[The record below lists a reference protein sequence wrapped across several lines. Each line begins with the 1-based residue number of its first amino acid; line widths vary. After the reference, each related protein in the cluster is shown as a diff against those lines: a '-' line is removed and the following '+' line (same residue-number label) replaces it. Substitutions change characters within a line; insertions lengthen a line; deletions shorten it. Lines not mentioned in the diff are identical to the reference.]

1 MTQAIRIIALM
12 CIDSIFVA
20 LALFLALVLR
30 FEGDLSGQYAQFVR
44 HALYLL
50 PYYIIL
56 TLTFMYIFRLYHR
69 MWQYASIGE
78 LYGILKATTTSSV
91 LMVLCIYTID
101 LPHLPRSVYILTWLL
116 ISGFIGGSRL
126 GWRLL
131 RDYIIKQ
138 KNSQGKNTLIIGA
151 GDGGA
156 MVARELL
163 NNSSL
168 NLTPVG
174 FIDDSPFKQNLT
186 VYGVPVLGRRR
197 DIPRIV
203 KEYQVEEI
211 IIAIPSANGRT
222 IREIMDICRQT
233 QARVRIF
240 RGTNDLLADK
250 YDFREIQLEDLLRRE
265 PVQLNL
271 NKISGYIQ
279 DKTILVSGAGG
290 SIGSELCRQISR
302 FSPEALVLV
311 EYSENNLFQIELEL
325 REVFPDL
332 TIHPELVDIKD
343 RDRLQK
349 VFKQYQPQVVF
360 HAAAF
365 KHVPMM
371 ERHPHSALRNNV
383 VGTKNLA
390 ELSDQYRV
398 ETFIF
403 ISTDKAVQ
411 PTSVMGATKRI
422 GEMIIQE
429 MNSKSNTNFAAVRFG
444 NVLGSSGSVIPTFER
459 QIKKGGPVT
468 VTDPRMTRYFM
479 TIPEAAQLVIQAGA
493 MAQGGEIFVLDMGEP
508 VKIMDLAEDLIRL
521 HGLEP
526 GRDIK
531 IEIIGIRPGEKLHEG
546 LFNPNEIMA
555 TTYHDRIFISE
566 NGHQTTNILEL
577 VDKFIIHN
585 AFLDSA
591 DVIDIIRK
599 FLPHFRAE
607 DSSNAKLEI
616 AAATAENP

>member
-1 MTQAIRIIALM
+1 MNQTIRIIALM
-12 CIDSIFVA
+12 CIDAIFIA
-20 LALFLALVLR
+20 LALILALVLR
-30 FEGDLSGQYAQFVR
+30 FEGDLSGQYGQYLNNAI
-44 HALYLL
+44 YLL

-56 TLTFMYIFRLYHR
+56 TIAFMHIFRLYHR

-91 LMVLCIYTID
+91 LIVLSIYTID
-101 LPHLPRSVYILTWLL
+101 LPHLPRSVYILIWLL

-126 GWRLL
+126 GWRIL
-131 RDYIIKQ
+131 RDYLINQ

-156 MVARELL
+156 MVVRELL

-174 FIDDSPFKQNLT
+174 FIDDSRFKQNLT
-186 VYGVPVLGRRR
+186 VYDVPVLGRRR
-197 DIPRIV
+197 DIPTIV

-240 RGTNDLLADK
+240 QGTNELLADK
-250 YDFREIQLEDLLRRE
+250 YDFREIQMEDLLRRE

-279 DKTILVSGAGG
+279 NKTVLVSGAGG

-302 FSPEALVLV
+302 FSPQALVLV

-325 REVFPDL
+325 KEVFPDL
-332 TIHPELVDIKD
+332 TIYSQLVDIKD
-343 RDRLQK
+343 RERLQK
-349 VFKQYQPQVVF
+349 VFKEYMPQVVF
-360 HAAAF
+360 HAAAY

-371 ERHPHSALRNNV
+371 EKHPQSALRNNV
-383 VGTKNLA
+383 IGTKNLA
-390 ELSDQYRV
+390 ELADQYEV

-411 PTSVMGATKRI
+411 PTSIMGATKRI

-429 MNSKSNTNFAAVRFG
+429 MNGKSYTNFAAVRFG
-444 NVLGSSGSVIPTFER
+444 NVLGSSGSVIPIFEK
-459 QIKKGGPVT
+459 QIQKGGPVT
-468 VTDPRMTRYFM
+468 VTDAQMTRYFM
-479 TIPEAAQLVIQAGA
+479 TIPEAVQLVIQAGA

-508 VKIMDLAEDLIRL
+508 VKILDLAADLIRL

-526 GRDIK
+526 DKDIK
-531 IEIIGIRPGEKLHEG
+531 IEITGIRPGEKLYEE
-546 LFNPNEIMA
+546 LFTANEKMT

-566 NGHQTTNILEL
+566 NGHQAINVLEL
-577 VDKFIIHN
+577 VDKLIVHN
-585 AFLDSA
+585 VFLDSA
-591 DVIDIIRK
+591 DAIDIIRK
-599 FLPHFRAE
+599 FLPQFRAE
-607 DSSNAKLEI
+607 GSTSTKQEI
-616 AAATAENP
+616 AATTIE

>member
-1 MTQAIRIIALM
+1 MSQTIRIIALM
-12 CIDSIFVA
+12 CIDAIFIA

-30 FEGDLSGQYAQFVR
+30 FEGDLSGQYAQYVNN
-44 HALYLL
+44 AIYLL

-56 TLTFMYIFRLYHR
+56 TLVFMHIFRLYHR

-91 LMVLCIYTID
+91 LIVLSIYTID
-101 LPHLPRSVYILTWLL
+101 LPHLPRSVYILIWLL

-126 GWRLL
+126 GWRIL
-131 RDYIIKQ
+131 RDYLINQ

-168 NLTPVG
+168 NLNPVG
-174 FIDDSPFKQNLT
+174 FIDDNRYKQKMA
-186 VYGVPVLGRRR
+186 VYDVPVLGRRQ
-197 DIPRIV
+197 DIPNIA

-211 IIAIPSANGRT
+211 IIAIPSASGRT

-240 RGTNDLLADK
+240 QGTNELLADK
-250 YDFREIQLEDLLRRE
+250 YDFREIQMEDLLRRE

-279 DKTILVSGAGG
+279 NKTVLVSGAGG

-302 FSPEALVLV
+302 FSPQALVLV

-325 REVFPDL
+325 KEVFPDL
-332 TIHPELVDIKD
+332 TIYPELVDIKD
-343 RDRLQK
+343 RERLQK
-349 VFKQYQPQVVF
+349 VFKEYMPQVVF
-360 HAAAF
+360 HAAAY

-371 ERHPHSALRNNV
+371 EKHPQSALRNNV
-383 VGTKNLA
+383 IGTKNLA
-390 ELSDQYRV
+390 ELADQYEV

-403 ISTDKAVQ
+403 ISTDKAVL
-411 PTSVMGATKRI
+411 PTSIMGATKRI

-429 MNSKSNTNFAAVRFG
+429 MNGKSYTNFAAVRFG
-444 NVLGSSGSVIPTFER
+444 NVLGSSGSVIPIFEK
-459 QIKKGGPVT
+459 QIQKGGPVT
-468 VTDPRMTRYFM
+468 VTDAQMTRYFM
-479 TIPEAAQLVIQAGA
+479 TIPEAVQLVIQAGA

-508 VKIMDLAEDLIRL
+508 VKILDLAADLIRL

-526 GRDIK
+526 DKDIK
-531 IEIIGIRPGEKLHEG
+531 IQIIGIRPGEKLYEE
-546 LFNPNEIMA
+546 LFNANESMT
-555 TTYHDRIFISE
+555 TTYHDRIFVSE
-566 NGHQTTNILEL
+566 NGHQSINVLEL
-577 VDKFIIHN
+577 VDKLIVHN

-591 DVIDIIRK
+591 DAIDIIRK
-599 FLPHFRAE
+599 FLPQFRAE
-607 DSSNAKLEI
+607 GSTSTKQEI
-616 AAATAENP
+616 AATTIE

>member
-163 NNSSL
+163 NNSNL

-174 FIDDSPFKQNLT
+174 FIDDSPYKQNLT

-197 DIPRIV
+197 DIVTIA
-203 KEYQVEEI
+203 KKYQIEEI
-211 IIAIPSANGRT
+211 IIAIPSASGRT

-422 GEMIIQE
+422 GEMIIEE
-429 MNSKSNTNFAAVRFG
+429 MNEKSKTKFAAVRFG
-444 NVLGSSGSVIPTFER
+444 NVLGSSGSVIPIFEK

-468 VTDPRMTRYFM
+468 VTDAQMTRYFM
-479 TIPEAAQLVIQAGA
+479 TIPEAVQLVIQAGA
-493 MAQGGEIFVLDMGEP
+493 MAKGGEIFVLDMGEP
-508 VKIMDLAEDLIRL
+508 VKILDIAADLIRL

-526 GRDIK
+526 GKDIEIK
-531 IEIIGIRPGEKLHEG
+531 ITGIRPGEKLHEE
-546 LFNPNEIMA
+546 LFNPNEIMT
-555 TTYHDRIFISE
+555 TTYHDRIFVLE
-566 NGHQTTNILEL
+566 KGHQTIHVLEL
-577 VDKFIIHN
+577 VDKLIAHN
-585 AFLDSA
+585 VFLDSSDA
-591 DVIDIIRK
+591 IEIIRK
-599 FLPHFRAE
+599 FLPMFRAE
-607 DSSNAKLEI
+607 YSMNATQEI
-616 AAATAENP
+616 ASTTMDFL

>member
-1 MTQAIRIIALM
+1 MNQTIRIIALM
-12 CIDSIFVA
+12 CIDALFIA
-20 LALFLALVLR
+20 LALILALVLR
-30 FEGDLSGQYAQFVR
+30 FEGDLSGQYGQYLNNAI
-44 HALYLL
+44 YLL

-56 TLTFMYIFRLYHR
+56 TIAFMHIFRLYHR

-126 GWRLL
+126 GWRIL
-131 RDYIIKQ
+131 RDYLVSQ
-138 KNSQGKNTLIIGA
+138 KNSQGKNALIIGA

-156 MVARELL
+156 MVAREIL

-168 NLTPVG
+168 NLNPVG
-174 FIDDSPFKQNLT
+174 FIDDNRYKQKMA
-186 VYGVPVLGRRR
+186 VYDVPVLGRRQ
-197 DIPRIV
+197 DIPNIA

-211 IIAIPSANGRT
+211 IIAIPSASGRT

-240 RGTNDLLADK
+240 QGTNELLADK
-250 YDFREIQLEDLLRRE
+250 YDFREIQMEDLLRRE

-279 DKTILVSGAGG
+279 NKTVLVSGAGG

-302 FSPEALVLV
+302 FSPQALVLV

-325 REVFPDL
+325 KEVFSDL
-332 TIHPELVDIKD
+332 TIYPELVDIKD
-343 RDRLQK
+343 RERLQK
-349 VFKQYQPQVVF
+349 VFKEYQPQVVF
-360 HAAAF
+360 HAAAY

-371 ERHPHSALRNNV
+371 EKHPQSALRNNV
-383 VGTKNLA
+383 IGTKNLA
-390 ELSDQYRV
+390 ELADQYEV

-411 PTSVMGATKRI
+411 PTSIMGATKRI

-429 MNSKSNTNFAAVRFG
+429 MNGKSYTNFAAVRFG
-444 NVLGSSGSVIPTFER
+444 NVLGSSGSVIPIFEK
-459 QIKKGGPVT
+459 QIQKGGPVT
-468 VTDPRMTRYFM
+468 VTDAQMTRYFM
-479 TIPEAAQLVIQAGA
+479 TIPEAVQLVIQAGA

-508 VKIMDLAEDLIRL
+508 VKILDLAADLIRL

-526 GRDIK
+526 DKDIK
-531 IEIIGIRPGEKLHEG
+531 IEITGIRPGEKLYEE
-546 LFNPNEIMA
+546 LFTANEKMT
-555 TTYHDRIFISE
+555 TTYHDRILVSE
-566 NGHQTTNILEL
+566 NDHQSINVLEL
-577 VDKFIIHN
+577 VDKLIVHN

-591 DVIDIIRK
+591 DAIDIIRL
-599 FLPHFRAE
+599 FLPQFRAE
-607 DSSNAKLEI
+607 DSMNATQEI
-616 AAATAENP
+616 ASTTMDFL

>member
-1 MTQAIRIIALM
+1 MNQIIRIIALM

-30 FEGDLSGQYAQFVR
+30 FEGDLTGQYAQYVNN
-44 HALYLL
+44 AVYLL

-56 TLTFMYIFRLYHR
+56 TLTFMHIFRLYHR

-163 NNSSL
+163 NNSNL

-174 FIDDSPFKQNLT
+174 FIDDSPYKQNLT

-197 DIPRIV
+197 DIVTIA
-203 KEYQVEEI
+203 KKYQIEEI
-211 IIAIPSANGRT
+211 IIAIPSASGRA

-325 REVFPDL
+325 KEIFPDL
-332 TIHPELVDIKD
+332 TIYPELVDIKD
-343 RDRLQK
+343 RERLQK

-444 NVLGSSGSVIPTFER
+444 NVLGSSGSVIPIFEK

-566 NGHQTTNILEL
+566 NGRRGG
-577 VDKFIIHN
+577 
-585 AFLDSA
+585 APA
-591 DVIDIIRK
+591 DQKPRRRK
-599 FLPHFRAE
+599 P
-607 DSSNAKLEI
+607 
-616 AAATAENP
+616 

>member
-30 FEGDLSGQYAQFVR
+30 FEGDLSGQYALYVNN
-44 HALYLL
+44 AVYLL

-56 TLTFMYIFRLYHR
+56 TLGFMHVFRLYHR

-302 FSPEALVLV
+302 FSPKALVLV

-325 REVFPDL
+325 KEIFPDL
-332 TIHPELVDIKD
+332 TIYPELVDIKD

-360 HAAAF
+360 HAAAY

-371 ERHPHSALRNNV
+371 EKHPQSALRNNV
-383 VGTKNLA
+383 LGTKNLA
-390 ELSDQYRV
+390 ELADQYAA

-422 GEMIIQE
+422 GEMIIEE
-429 MNSKSNTNFAAVRFG
+429 MNEKSKTKFAAVRFG
-444 NVLGSSGSVIPTFER
+444 NVLGSSGSVIPIFEK

-468 VTDPRMTRYFM
+468 VTDAQMTRYFM
-479 TIPEAAQLVIQAGA
+479 TIPEAVQLVIQAGA
-493 MAQGGEIFVLDMGEP
+493 MAKGGEIFVLDMGEP
-508 VKIMDLAEDLIRL
+508 VKILDIAADLIRL

-526 GRDIK
+526 GKDIEIK
-531 IEIIGIRPGEKLHEG
+531 ITGIRPGEKLHEE
-546 LFNPNEIMA
+546 LFNPNEIMT
-555 TTYHDRIFISE
+555 TTYHDRIFVLE
-566 NGHQTTNILEL
+566 KGHQTIHVLEL
-577 VDKFIIHN
+577 VDKLIAHN
-585 AFLDSA
+585 VFLDSSDA
-591 DVIDIIRK
+591 IEIIRK
-599 FLPHFRAE
+599 FLPMFRAE
-607 DSSNAKLEI
+607 YSMNATQEI
-616 AAATAENP
+616 ASTTMDFL

>member
-1 MTQAIRIIALM
+1 MNQTIRIIALM
-12 CIDSIFVA
+12 CIDALFIA
-20 LALFLALVLR
+20 LALILALVLR
-30 FEGDLSGQYAQFVR
+30 FEGDLSGQYGQYLNNAI
-44 HALYLL
+44 YLL

-56 TLTFMYIFRLYHR
+56 TIAFMHIFRLYHR

-91 LMVLCIYTID
+91 LIVLSIYTID
-101 LPHLPRSVYILTWLL
+101 LPHLPRSVYILIWLL

-126 GWRLL
+126 GWRIL
-131 RDYIIKQ
+131 RDYLINQ

-168 NLTPVG
+168 NLNPVG
-174 FIDDSPFKQNLT
+174 FIDDNRYKQKMA
-186 VYGVPVLGRRR
+186 VYDVPVLGRRQ
-197 DIPRIV
+197 DIPNIA

-211 IIAIPSANGRT
+211 IIAIPSASGRT

-240 RGTNDLLADK
+240 QGTNELLADK
-250 YDFREIQLEDLLRRE
+250 YDFREIQMEDLLRRE

-279 DKTILVSGAGG
+279 NKTVLVSGAGG

-302 FSPEALVLV
+302 FSPQALVLV

-325 REVFPDL
+325 KEVFSDL
-332 TIHPELVDIKD
+332 TIYPELVDIKD
-343 RDRLQK
+343 RERLQK
-349 VFKQYQPQVVF
+349 VFKEYMPQVVF
-360 HAAAF
+360 HAAAY

-371 ERHPHSALRNNV
+371 EKHPQSALRNNV
-383 VGTKNLA
+383 IGTKNLA
-390 ELSDQYRV
+390 ELADQYEV

-411 PTSVMGATKRI
+411 PTSIMGATKRI

-429 MNSKSNTNFAAVRFG
+429 MNGKSYTNFAAVRFG
-444 NVLGSSGSVIPTFER
+444 NVLGSSGSVIPIFEK
-459 QIKKGGPVT
+459 QIQKGGPVT
-468 VTDPRMTRYFM
+468 VTDAQMTRYFM
-479 TIPEAAQLVIQAGA
+479 TIPEAVQLVIQAGA

-508 VKIMDLAEDLIRL
+508 VKILDLAADLIRL

-526 GRDIK
+526 DKDIK
-531 IEIIGIRPGEKLHEG
+531 IEITGIRPGEKLYEE
-546 LFNPNEIMA
+546 LFTANEKMT
-555 TTYHDRIFISE
+555 TTYHDRILVSE
-566 NGHQTTNILEL
+566 NGHQSINVLEL
-577 VDKFIIHN
+577 VDKLIVYN

-591 DVIDIIRK
+591 DAIDIIRK
-599 FLPHFRAE
+599 FLPQFRAE
-607 DSSNAKLEI
+607 DNIKAKQEI
-616 AAATAENP
+616 AATTVE

>member
-1 MTQAIRIIALM
+1 MSQTIRIIALM
-12 CIDSIFVA
+12 CIDAIFIA

-30 FEGDLSGQYAQFVR
+30 FEGDLSGQYVQYVNNAS
-44 HALYLL
+44 YLL

-56 TLTFMYIFRLYHR
+56 TIAFMHIFRLYHR

-91 LMVLCIYTID
+91 LIVLCIYTID

-126 GWRLL
+126 GWRIL
-131 RDYIIKQ
+131 RDYLVSQ
-138 KNSQGKNTLIIGA
+138 KNSQGKNALIIGA

-168 NLTPVG
+168 NLNPVG
-174 FIDDSPFKQNLT
+174 FIDDNRYKQKMA
-186 VYGVPVLGRRR
+186 VYDVPVLGRRQ
-197 DIPRIV
+197 DIPNIA

-211 IIAIPSANGRT
+211 IIAIPSASGRT

-240 RGTNDLLADK
+240 QGTNELLADK
-250 YDFREIQLEDLLRRE
+250 YDFREIQMEDLLRRE

-279 DKTILVSGAGG
+279 NKTVLVSGAGG

-302 FSPEALVLV
+302 FSPQALVLV

-325 REVFPDL
+325 KEVFPDL
-332 TIHPELVDIKD
+332 TIYPELVDIKD
-343 RDRLQK
+343 RERLQK
-349 VFKQYQPQVVF
+349 VFKEYMPQVVF
-360 HAAAF
+360 HAAAY

-371 ERHPHSALRNNV
+371 EKHPQSALRNNV
-383 VGTKNLA
+383 IGTKNLA
-390 ELSDQYRV
+390 ELADQYAV

-429 MNSKSNTNFAAVRFG
+429 MNGKSHTNFAAVRFG
-444 NVLGSSGSVIPTFER
+444 NVLGSSGSVIPIFEK

-468 VTDPRMTRYFM
+468 VTDAQMTRYFM
-479 TIPEAAQLVIQAGA
+479 TIPEAVQLVIQAGA
-493 MAQGGEIFVLDMGEP
+493 MAQGGEVFVLDMGEP
-508 VKIMDLAEDLIRL
+508 VKIMDLAADLIKL

-526 GRDIK
+526 DKDIK
-531 IEIIGIRPGEKLHEG
+531 IEITGIRPGEKLYEE
-546 LFNPNEIMA
+546 LFNANESMT
-555 TTYHDRIFISE
+555 TTYHDRIFVSE
-566 NGHQTTNILEL
+566 NGHQSINVLEL
-577 VDKFIIHN
+577 VDKLIVYN

-591 DVIDIIRK
+591 DAIDIIRK
-599 FLPHFRAE
+599 FLPQFRAE
-607 DSSNAKLEI
+607 GSTSTKQEI
-616 AAATAENP
+616 AATTIE

>member
-1 MTQAIRIIALM
+1 M
-12 CIDSIFVA
+12 
-20 LALFLALVLR
+20 
-30 FEGDLSGQYAQFVR
+30 
-44 HALYLL
+44 
-50 PYYIIL
+50 
-56 TLTFMYIFRLYHR
+56 
-69 MWQYASIGE
+69 
-78 LYGILKATTTSSV
+78 
-91 LMVLCIYTID
+91 
-101 LPHLPRSVYILTWLL
+101 
-116 ISGFIGGSRL
+116 
-126 GWRLL
+126 
-131 RDYIIKQ
+131 
-138 KNSQGKNTLIIGA
+138 
-151 GDGGA
+151 
-156 MVARELL
+156 
-163 NNSSL
+163 
-168 NLTPVG
+168 
-174 FIDDSPFKQNLT
+174 
-186 VYGVPVLGRRR
+186 
-197 DIPRIV
+197 
-203 KEYQVEEI
+203 
-211 IIAIPSANGRT
+211 
-222 IREIMDICRQT
+222 
-233 QARVRIF
+233 
-240 RGTNDLLADK
+240 
-250 YDFREIQLEDLLRRE
+250 EDLQRRE

-279 DKTILVSGAGG
+279 NKTVLVSGAGG

-325 REVFPDL
+325 KEVFPGL
-332 TIHPELVDIKD
+332 TIYPELVDIKD
-343 RDRLQK
+343 RERLQK

-531 IEIIGIRPGEKLHEG
+531 IEIIGIRPGEKLHEE
-546 LFNPNEIMA
+546 LFNPNEIMT

-566 NGHQTTNILEL
+566 NGHQAINVLEL
-577 VDKFIIHN
+577 VDKLIVHN

-591 DVIDIIRK
+591 DAIEIIRK
-599 FLPHFRAE
+599 FLPQFRAE
-607 DSSNAKLEI
+607 DSMNATQEI
-616 AAATAENP
+616 ASTTMDFL

>member
-1 MTQAIRIIALM
+1 MNQIIRIIALM
-12 CIDSIFVA
+12 CIDAIFIAFA
-20 LALFLALVLR
+20 LGLALVLR
-30 FEGDLSGQYAQFVR
+30 FEGDLSGQYALYVNN
-44 HALYLL
+44 AVYLL

-56 TLTFMYIFRLYHR
+56 TLGFMHVFRLYHR

-78 LYGILKATTTSSV
+78 MYGILKATTTSSV
-91 LMVLCIYTID
+91 IIVLSIYTIH

-126 GWRLL
+126 GWRIL
-131 RDYIIKQ
+131 REYIIKQ
-138 KNSQGKNTLIIGA
+138 KNNQGKNTLIIGA

-163 NNSSL
+163 NNSNL

-174 FIDDSPFKQNLT
+174 FIDDSPYKQNLT

-197 DIPRIV
+197 DIVTIA
-203 KEYQVEEI
+203 KKYQIEEI
-211 IIAIPSANGRT
+211 IIAIPSASGRT

-240 RGTNDLLADK
+240 QGTNELFADK
-250 YDFREIQLEDLLRRE
+250 YNFREIQMEDLLRRE

-279 DKTILVSGAGG
+279 NKTVLVSGAGG

-325 REVFPDL
+325 KEVFPGL
-332 TIHPELVDIKD
+332 TIYPELVDIKD
-343 RDRLQK
+343 RERLQK

-531 IEIIGIRPGEKLHEG
+531 IEIIGIRPGEKLHEE
-546 LFNPNEIMA
+546 LFNPNEIMT

-566 NGHQTTNILEL
+566 NGHQAINVLEL
-577 VDKFIIHN
+577 VDKLIVHN

-591 DVIDIIRK
+591 DAIEIIRK
-599 FLPHFRAE
+599 FLPQFRAE
-607 DSSNAKLEI
+607 DSMNATQEI
-616 AAATAENP
+616 ASTTMDFL

>member
-12 CIDSIFVA
+12 CIDAIFIAFA
-20 LALFLALVLR
+20 LGLALVLR
-30 FEGDLSGQYAQFVR
+30 FEGDLSGQYALYVNN
-44 HALYLL
+44 AVYLL

-56 TLTFMYIFRLYHR
+56 TLGFMHVFRLYHR

-78 LYGILKATTTSSV
+78 MYGILKATTTSSV
-91 LMVLCIYTID
+91 IIVLSIYTIH

-126 GWRLL
+126 GWRIL
-131 RDYIIKQ
+131 REYIIKQ
-138 KNSQGKNTLIIGA
+138 KNNQGKNTLIIGA

-163 NNSSL
+163 NNSNL

-174 FIDDSPFKQNLT
+174 FIDDSPYKQNLT

-197 DIPRIV
+197 DIVTIA
-203 KEYQVEEI
+203 KKYQIEEI
-211 IIAIPSANGRT
+211 IIAIPSASGRT

-240 RGTNDLLADK
+240 QGTNELFADK
-250 YDFREIQLEDLLRRE
+250 YNFREIQMEDLLRRE

-271 NKISGYIQ
+271 NKISSCIK
-279 DKTILVSGAGG
+279 DKTVLVSGAGG

-302 FSPEALVLV
+302 FSPKALVLV

-325 REVFPDL
+325 KEIFPDL
-332 TIHPELVDIKD
+332 TIYPELVDIKD
-343 RDRLQK
+343 RERLQK

-360 HAAAF
+360 HAAAY

-371 ERHPHSALRNNV
+371 EKHPQSALRNNV
-383 VGTKNLA
+383 LGTKNLA
-390 ELSDQYRV
+390 ELADQYAV

-422 GEMIIQE
+422 GEMIIEE
-429 MNSKSNTNFAAVRFG
+429 MNEKSKTKFAAVRFG
-444 NVLGSSGSVIPTFER
+444 NVLGSSGSVIPIFEK

-468 VTDPRMTRYFM
+468 VTDAQMTRYFM
-479 TIPEAAQLVIQAGA
+479 TIPEAVQLVIQAGA
-493 MAQGGEIFVLDMGEP
+493 MAKGGEIFVLDMGEP
-508 VKIMDLAEDLIRL
+508 VKILDIAADLIRL

-526 GRDIK
+526 GKDIEIK
-531 IEIIGIRPGEKLHEG
+531 ITGIRPGEKLHEE
-546 LFNPNEIMA
+546 LFNPNEIMT
-555 TTYHDRIFISE
+555 TTYHDRIFVLE
-566 NGHQTTNILEL
+566 KGHQTIHVLEL
-577 VDKFIIHN
+577 VDKLIAHN
-585 AFLDSA
+585 VFLDSSDA
-591 DVIDIIRK
+591 IEIIRK
-599 FLPHFRAE
+599 FLPMFRAE
-607 DSSNAKLEI
+607 YSMNATQEI
-616 AAATAENP
+616 ASTTMDFL

>member
-1 MTQAIRIIALM
+1 MSQTIRIIALM
-12 CIDSIFVA
+12 CIDAIFIA

-30 FEGDLSGQYAQFVR
+30 FEGDLSGQYVQYLNNAS
-44 HALYLL
+44 YLL

-56 TLTFMYIFRLYHR
+56 TIAFMHIFRLYHR

-91 LMVLCIYTID
+91 LIVLCIYTID

-126 GWRLL
+126 GWRIL
-131 RDYIIKQ
+131 RDYLVSQ

-168 NLTPVG
+168 NLNPVG
-174 FIDDSPFKQNLT
+174 FIDDNRYKQKMA
-186 VYGVPVLGRRR
+186 VYDVPVLGRRQ
-197 DIPRIV
+197 DIPNIA

-211 IIAIPSANGRT
+211 IIAIPSASGRT

-240 RGTNDLLADK
+240 QGTNELLADK
-250 YDFREIQLEDLLRRE
+250 YDFREIQMEDLLRRE

-279 DKTILVSGAGG
+279 NKTVLVSGAGG

-302 FSPEALVLV
+302 FSPQALVLV

-325 REVFPDL
+325 KEVFPDL
-332 TIHPELVDIKD
+332 TIYSQLVDIKD
-343 RDRLQK
+343 RERLQK
-349 VFKQYQPQVVF
+349 VFKEYQPQVVF
-360 HAAAF
+360 HAAAY

-371 ERHPHSALRNNV
+371 EKHPQSALRNNV
-383 VGTKNLA
+383 IGTKNLA
-390 ELSDQYRV
+390 ELADQYEV

-411 PTSVMGATKRI
+411 PTSIMGATKRI

-429 MNSKSNTNFAAVRFG
+429 MNGKSYTNFAAVRFG
-444 NVLGSSGSVIPTFER
+444 NVLGSSGSVIPIFEK
-459 QIKKGGPVT
+459 QIQKGGPVT
-468 VTDPRMTRYFM
+468 VTDAQMTRYFM
-479 TIPEAAQLVIQAGA
+479 TIPEAVQLVIQAGA

-508 VKIMDLAEDLIRL
+508 VKILDLAADLIRL

-526 GRDIK
+526 DKDIK
-531 IEIIGIRPGEKLHEG
+531 IEITGIRPGEKLYEE
-546 LFNPNEIMA
+546 LFTANEKMT

-566 NGHQTTNILEL
+566 NGHQAINVLEL
-577 VDKFIIHN
+577 VDKLIVHN
-585 AFLDSA
+585 VFLDSA
-591 DVIDIIRK
+591 DAIDIIRK
-599 FLPHFRAE
+599 FLPQFRAE
-607 DSSNAKLEI
+607 GSTSTKQEI
-616 AAATAENP
+616 AATTIE

>member
-1 MTQAIRIIALM
+1 MNQTIRIIALM
-12 CIDSIFVA
+12 CIDAIFIA

-30 FEGDLSGQYAQFVR
+30 FEGDLSGQYVQYLNNAS
-44 HALYLL
+44 YLL

-56 TLTFMYIFRLYHR
+56 TIAFMHIFRLYHR

-91 LMVLCIYTID
+91 LIVLCIYTID

-126 GWRLL
+126 GWRIL
-131 RDYIIKQ
+131 RDYLVSQ

-168 NLTPVG
+168 NLNPVG
-174 FIDDSPFKQNLT
+174 FIDDNRYKQKMA
-186 VYGVPVLGRRR
+186 VYDVPVLGRRQ
-197 DIPRIV
+197 DIPNIA

-211 IIAIPSANGRT
+211 IIAIPSASGRT

-240 RGTNDLLADK
+240 QGTNELLADK
-250 YDFREIQLEDLLRRE
+250 YDFREIQMEDLLRRE

-279 DKTILVSGAGG
+279 NKTVLVSGAGG

-302 FSPEALVLV
+302 FSPQALVLV

-325 REVFPDL
+325 KEVFSDL
-332 TIHPELVDIKD
+332 TIYSQLVDIKD
-343 RDRLQK
+343 RERLQK
-349 VFKQYQPQVVF
+349 VFKEYMPQVVF
-360 HAAAF
+360 HAAAY

-371 ERHPHSALRNNV
+371 EKHPQSALRNNV
-383 VGTKNLA
+383 IGTKNLA
-390 ELSDQYRV
+390 ELADQYEV

-411 PTSVMGATKRI
+411 PTSIMGATKRI

-429 MNSKSNTNFAAVRFG
+429 MNGKSYTNFAAVRFG
-444 NVLGSSGSVIPTFER
+444 NVLGSSGSVIPIFEK
-459 QIKKGGPVT
+459 QIQKGGPVT
-468 VTDPRMTRYFM
+468 VTDAQMTRYFM
-479 TIPEAAQLVIQAGA
+479 TIPEAVQLVIQAGA

-508 VKIMDLAEDLIRL
+508 VKILDLAADLIRL

-526 GRDIK
+526 DKDIK
-531 IEIIGIRPGEKLHEG
+531 IEITGIRPGEKLYEE
-546 LFNPNEIMA
+546 LFTANEKMT
-555 TTYHDRIFISE
+555 TTYHDRILVSE
-566 NGHQTTNILEL
+566 NGHQSINVLEL
-577 VDKFIIHN
+577 VDKLIVYN

-591 DVIDIIRK
+591 DAIDIIRK
-599 FLPHFRAE
+599 FLPQFRAE
-607 DSSNAKLEI
+607 DNIKAKQEI
-616 AAATAENP
+616 AATTIE

>member
-1 MTQAIRIIALM
+1 MNQTIRIIALM
-12 CIDSIFVA
+12 CIDALFIA
-20 LALFLALVLR
+20 LALILALVLR
-30 FEGDLSGQYAQFVR
+30 FEGDLSGQYVQYVNNAI
-44 HALYLL
+44 YLL

-56 TLTFMYIFRLYHR
+56 TLVFMHIFRLYHR

-91 LMVLCIYTID
+91 LIVLSIYTID
-101 LPHLPRSVYILTWLL
+101 LPHLPRSVYILIWLL

-126 GWRLL
+126 GWRIL
-131 RDYIIKQ
+131 RDYLINQ

-168 NLTPVG
+168 NLNPVG
-174 FIDDSPFKQNLT
+174 FIDDNRYKQKMA
-186 VYGVPVLGRRR
+186 VYDVPVLGRRQ
-197 DIPRIV
+197 DIPNIA

-211 IIAIPSANGRT
+211 IIAIPSASGRT

-240 RGTNDLLADK
+240 QGTNELLADK
-250 YDFREIQLEDLLRRE
+250 YDFREIQMEDLLRRE

-279 DKTILVSGAGG
+279 NKTVLVSGAGG

-302 FSPEALVLV
+302 FSPQALVLV

-325 REVFPDL
+325 KEVFSDL
-332 TIHPELVDIKD
+332 TIYPELVDIKD
-343 RDRLQK
+343 RERLQK
-349 VFKQYQPQVVF
+349 VFKEYMPQVVF
-360 HAAAF
+360 HAAAY

-371 ERHPHSALRNNV
+371 EKHPQSALRNNV
-383 VGTKNLA
+383 IGTKNLA
-390 ELSDQYRV
+390 ELADQYEV

-411 PTSVMGATKRI
+411 PTSIMGATKRI

-429 MNSKSNTNFAAVRFG
+429 MNGKSYTNFAAVRFG
-444 NVLGSSGSVIPTFER
+444 NVLGSSGSVIPIFEK
-459 QIKKGGPVT
+459 QIQKGGPVT
-468 VTDPRMTRYFM
+468 VTDAQMTRYFM
-479 TIPEAAQLVIQAGA
+479 TIPEAVQLVIQAGA

-508 VKIMDLAEDLIRL
+508 VKILDLAADLIRL

-526 GRDIK
+526 DKDIK
-531 IEIIGIRPGEKLHEG
+531 IEITGIRPGEKLYEE
-546 LFNPNEIMA
+546 LFTANEKMT
-555 TTYHDRIFISE
+555 TTYHDRILVSE
-566 NGHQTTNILEL
+566 NGHQSINVLEL
-577 VDKFIIHN
+577 VDKLIVYN

-591 DVIDIIRK
+591 DAIDIIRK
-599 FLPHFRAE
+599 FLPQFRAE
-607 DSSNAKLEI
+607 DNIKAKQEI
-616 AAATAENP
+616 AATTVE

>member
-1 MTQAIRIIALM
+1 MNQTIRIIALM
-12 CIDSIFVA
+12 CIDALFIA
-20 LALFLALVLR
+20 LALILALVLR
-30 FEGDLSGQYAQFVR
+30 FEGDLSGQYGQYLNNAI
-44 HALYLL
+44 YLL

-56 TLTFMYIFRLYHR
+56 TIAFMHIFRLYHR

-91 LMVLCIYTID
+91 LIVLSIYTID
-101 LPHLPRSVYILTWLL
+101 LPHLPRSVYILIWLL

-126 GWRLL
+126 GWRIL
-131 RDYIIKQ
+131 RDYLINQ

-168 NLTPVG
+168 NLNPVG
-174 FIDDSPFKQNLT
+174 FIDDNRYKQKMA
-186 VYGVPVLGRRR
+186 VYDVPVLGRRQ
-197 DIPRIV
+197 DIPNIA

-211 IIAIPSANGRT
+211 IIAIPSASGRT

-240 RGTNDLLADK
+240 QGTNELLADK
-250 YDFREIQLEDLLRRE
+250 YDFREIQMEDLLRRE

-279 DKTILVSGAGG
+279 NKTVLVSGAGG

-302 FSPEALVLV
+302 FSPQALVLV

-325 REVFPDL
+325 KEVFSDL
-332 TIHPELVDIKD
+332 TIYPELVDIKD
-343 RDRLQK
+343 RERLQK
-349 VFKQYQPQVVF
+349 VFKEYMPQVVF
-360 HAAAF
+360 HAAAY

-371 ERHPHSALRNNV
+371 EKHPQSALRNNV
-383 VGTKNLA
+383 IGTKNLA
-390 ELSDQYRV
+390 ELADQYAV

-429 MNSKSNTNFAAVRFG
+429 MNGKSHTKFAAVRFG
-444 NVLGSSGSVIPTFER
+444 NVLGSSGSVIPIFEK

-468 VTDPRMTRYFM
+468 VTDAQMTRYFM
-479 TIPEAAQLVIQAGA
+479 TIPEAVQLVIQAGA

-508 VKIMDLAEDLIRL
+508 VKILDLAADLIRL

-526 GRDIK
+526 DKDIK
-531 IEIIGIRPGEKLHEG
+531 IEITGIRPGEKLYEE
-546 LFNPNEIMA
+546 LFTANEKMT
-555 TTYHDRIFISE
+555 TTYHDRILVSE
-566 NGHQTTNILEL
+566 NGHQSINVLEL
-577 VDKFIIHN
+577 VDKLIVYN

-591 DVIDIIRK
+591 DAIDIIRK
-599 FLPHFRAE
+599 FLPQFRAE
-607 DSSNAKLEI
+607 DNIKAKQEI
-616 AAATAENP
+616 AATTVE

>member
-1 MTQAIRIIALM
+1 MSQTIRIIALM
-12 CIDSIFVA
+12 CIDAIFIA

-30 FEGDLSGQYAQFVR
+30 FEGDLSGQYAQYVNN
-44 HALYLL
+44 AIYLL

-56 TLTFMYIFRLYHR
+56 TLVFMHIFRLYHR

-91 LMVLCIYTID
+91 LIVLSIYTIN

-126 GWRLL
+126 GWRIL
-131 RDYIIKQ
+131 RDYLVSQ
-138 KNSQGKNTLIIGA
+138 KNSQGKNALIIGA

-174 FIDDSPFKQNLT
+174 FIDDSHYKQNLT
-186 VYGVPVLGRRR
+186 VYEVPVLGRRR
-197 DIPRIV
+197 DIPTIV

-211 IIAIPSANGRT
+211 IIAIPSASGRT

-240 RGTNDLLADK
+240 QGTNELLADK

-279 DKTILVSGAGG
+279 NKTVLVSGAGG
-290 SIGSELCRQISR
+290 SIGSELCRQISM
-302 FSPEALVLV
+302 FAPQEIVLV

-325 REVFPDL
+325 REVFPGL
-332 TIHPELVDIKD
+332 NLYAELVDIKD
-343 RDRLQK
+343 KDRLQRA
-349 VFKQYQPQVVF
+349 FKEHRPQVVF
-360 HAAAF
+360 HAAAY

-371 ERHPHSALRNNV
+371 EKHPQGALRNNV
-383 VGTKNLA
+383 IGTKNLA
-390 ELSDQYRV
+390 ELADQYAV

-429 MNSKSNTNFAAVRFG
+429 MNGKSHTNFAAVRFG
-444 NVLGSSGSVIPTFER
+444 NVLGSSGSVIPIFEK

-468 VTDPRMTRYFM
+468 VTDAQMTRYFM
-479 TIPEAAQLVIQAGA
+479 TIPEAVQLVIQAGA
-493 MAQGGEIFVLDMGEP
+493 MAQGGEVFVLDMGEP
-508 VKIMDLAEDLIRL
+508 VKIMDLAADLIKL

-526 GRDIK
+526 DKDIK
-531 IEIIGIRPGEKLHEG
+531 IEITGIRPGEKLYEE
-546 LFNPNEIMA
+546 LFNANESMT
-555 TTYHDRIFISE
+555 TTYHDRIFVSE
-566 NGHQTTNILEL
+566 NGHQSINVLEL
-577 VDKFIIHN
+577 VDKLIVHN

-591 DVIDIIRK
+591 DAIDIIRK
-599 FLPHFRAE
+599 FLPQFRAE
-607 DSSNAKLEI
+607 GSTSTKQEI
-616 AAATAENP
+616 AATTIE

>member
-1 MTQAIRIIALM
+1 
-12 CIDSIFVA
+12 
-20 LALFLALVLR
+20 
-30 FEGDLSGQYAQFVR
+30 
-44 HALYLL
+44 
-50 PYYIIL
+50 
-56 TLTFMYIFRLYHR
+56 

-91 LMVLCIYTID
+91 IMVLCIYTLH
-101 LPHLPRSVYILTWLL
+101 LPHLPRSVYVLTWLL

-126 GWRLL
+126 GWRIL
-131 RDYIIKQ
+131 RDYIINQ

-156 MVARELL
+156 MVVRELL
-163 NNSSL
+163 NNKSL

-174 FIDDSPFKQNLT
+174 FIDDSHYKQNLT
-186 VYGVPVLGRRR
+186 VYDVPVLGRRQ
-197 DIPRIV
+197 DIPTIV

-211 IIAIPSANGRT
+211 IIAIPSASGRT

-240 RGTNDLLADK
+240 QGANELLADK

-591 DVIDIIRK
+591 DVIEIIRL
-599 FLPHFRAE
+599 FLPQFRVDE
-607 DSSNAKLEI
+607 NLNANKEI
-616 AAATAENP
+616 AATIVK

>member
-240 RGTNDLLADK
+240 QGTNELFADK
-250 YDFREIQLEDLLRRE
+250 YNFREIQMEDLLRRE

-271 NKISGYIQ
+271 NKISSCIK
-279 DKTILVSGAGG
+279 DKTVLVSGAGG

-302 FSPEALVLV
+302 FSPKALVLV

-343 RDRLQK
+343 RERLQK

-591 DVIDIIRK
+591 DVIEIIRL
-599 FLPHFRAE
+599 FLPQFRVDE
-607 DSSNAKLEI
+607 NLNANKEI
-616 AAATAENP
+616 AATIVK

>member
-1 MTQAIRIIALM
+1 MNQTIRIIALM

-30 FEGDLSGQYAQFVR
+30 FEGDLSGQYAQYVNN
-44 HALYLL
+44 AVYLL

-302 FSPEALVLV
+302 FSPKALVLV

-325 REVFPDL
+325 KEIFPDL
-332 TIHPELVDIKD
+332 TIYPELVDIKD
-343 RDRLQK
+343 RERLQK

-371 ERHPHSALRNNV
+371 ERHPQSALRNNV
-383 VGTKNLA
+383 LGTKNLA
-390 ELSDQYRV
+390 ELADQYAV